1 VNQWFHKNIILLI
14 GMLYRMKYLLVGI
27 GGALGSFCRWGISYL
42 WTIQNGLP
50 FATLTANLL
59 GSFLLAYFYSRWS
72 SKYEKSY
79 LLIATGFLG
88 SFTTFST
95 VSIELVT
102 FLLQKQWGM
111 LFLYITITSFGGMLF
126 AWLGFV
132 SGRKGRVIGHGN

>member
-1 VNQWFHKNIILLI
+1 
-14 GMLYRMKYLLVGI
+14 MKYLLVGI
-27 GGALGSFCRWGISYL
+27 GGALGSLCRWGISYL

-95 VSIELVT
+95 LSIELIT
-102 FLLQKQWGM
+102 FILQKQWGM
-111 LFLYITITSFGGMLF
+111 FFVYMTITSIGGVLL

-132 SGRKGRVIGHGN
+132 SGRKGKVNSHGR

>member
-1 VNQWFHKNIILLI
+1 MI
-14 GMLYRMKYLLVGI
+14 KYLLVGI

-59 GSFLLAYFYSRWS
+59 GSFLLAYFYSRCS
-72 SKYEKSY
+72 YKYEKAY

-95 VSIELVT
+95 LSIELVT
-102 FLLQKQWGM
+102 FLLLKQWGM
-111 LFLYITITSFGGMLF
+111 LFLYMTITAFGGMLF
-126 AWLGFV
+126 AWLGFF

>member
-1 VNQWFHKNIILLI
+1 MFYK
-14 GMLYRMKYLLVGI
+14 MKYLLVGI

-111 LFLYITITSFGGMLF
+111 LFLYMSITSFGGMLF

-132 SGRKGRVIGHGN
+132 SGRKGRMIGHGS

>member
-1 VNQWFHKNIILLI
+1 
-14 GMLYRMKYLLVGI
+14 MKYLLVGI
-27 GGALGSFCRWGISYL
+27 GGALGSLCRWGISYL

-59 GSFLLAYFYSRWS
+59 GSFLLAYFYCRWS

-95 VSIELVT
+95 LSIELIT
-102 FLLQKQWGM
+102 FILQKQWGM
-111 LFLYITITSFGGMLF
+111 FFVYMTITSIGGVLL

-132 SGRKGRVIGHGN
+132 SGRKGKVNSHGR

>member
-1 VNQWFHKNIILLI
+1 
-14 GMLYRMKYLLVGI
+14 MKYLLVGI
-27 GGALGSFCRWGISYL
+27 GGALGSLCRWGISYL

-59 GSFLLAYFYSRWS
+59 GSFLLAYFYSRYS

-95 VSIELVT
+95 LSIELIT
-102 FLLQKQWGM
+102 FILQKQWGM
-111 LFLYITITSFGGMLF
+111 FFVYMTITSFGGVLLS
-126 AWLGFV
+126 WLGFV
-132 SGRKGRVIGHGN
+132 SGRKGKVISHGR